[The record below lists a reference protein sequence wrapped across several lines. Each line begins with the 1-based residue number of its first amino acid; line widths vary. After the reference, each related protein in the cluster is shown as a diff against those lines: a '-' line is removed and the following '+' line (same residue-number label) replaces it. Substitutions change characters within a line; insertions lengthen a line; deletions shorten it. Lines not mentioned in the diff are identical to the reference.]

1 MTGINTA
8 IEAMTRRGTLSGIF
22 GAYLYAAFL
31 VAGPWIFTVLGIL
44 NLSPSICDD
53 YCSDKSVF
61 RSILIYNSMYALI
74 VTTPL
79 VFISGRYAS
88 EQVYTGRDDK
98 VFCAVIIS
106 ISTFVILSFGIVLP
120 FYMYTTTL
128 DTAEAMA
135 SIYNAMM
142 IGCSWLLIPFLGAV
156 RAYNAVLIAF
166 CVGTISMFILGGLI
180 HEPRATS
187 LLLVF
192 DCSFA
197 ITNLIL
203 FVAVVRRFG
212 TNIIVDPELRKRVGQ
227 KWELPVAGFAYALGL
242 WIDKIIM
249 WHADPSNGLLVA
261 GALRTMPSYDAAM
274 FWAQL
279 SSIPIIAIFFVH
291 VETGFT
297 ALIQGYH
304 ARIQG
309 QASLREL
316 NQIVVNIRTHV
327 LSSMFDLFLSLGIVA
342 TVMIILSFVF
352 MTGLGLLPSYMGIFR
367 VSLAAMAFYTS
378 AMFCFNFLLLLD
390 LRRPAL
396 LIVSTFVVLN
406 AVITIALL
414 PLGADL
420 YGYGNMIAA
429 AASLLVGFGLVLR
442 ELSRLHFHAFITNNS
457 ALWGRCGPR

>member
-53 YCSDKSVF
+53 YCSDKTVF

-88 EQVYTGRDDK
+88 EQVYAGRDDK
-98 VFCAVIIS
+98 VFCALIIS
-106 ISTFVILSFGIVLP
+106 LGTFVLLSFAIVVP
-120 FYMYTTTL
+120 FYMYATTL
-128 DTAEAMA
+128 DTADAIG

-142 IGCSWLLIPFLGAV
+142 IGCSWLLIPFLGAT
-156 RAYNAVLIAF
+156 RGYNSVLIAF
-166 CVGTISMFILGGLI
+166 GLGTISMFVLGDVI
-180 HEPRATS
+180 HEPQATS

-192 DCSFA
+192 NCSFA
-197 ITNLIL
+197 ITNLVLLGAI
-203 FVAVVRRFG
+203 VRRFG
-212 TNIIVDPELRKRVGQ
+212 TNIVVDPELRKRVSQ
-227 KWELPVAGFAYALGL
+227 KWELPIAGLAYALGL

-249 WHADPSNGLLVA
+249 WHADPPNGLLVA

-297 ALIQGYH
+297 ALIQRYY

-316 NQIVVNIRTHV
+316 NHIARNIKTHV
-327 LSSMFDLFLSLGIVA
+327 LSSMFNLFMALGIVA
-342 TVMIILSFVF
+342 AVMIILSFVF
-352 MTGLGLLPSYMGIFR
+352 MNGLGLLPSYMGIFR

-396 LIVSTFVVLN
+396 LIVLTFLVLN
-406 AVITIALL
+406 AVITVVLL
-414 PLGADL
+414 PLGPDL
-420 YGYGNMIAA
+420 YGYGNLIAA
-429 AASLLVGFGLVLR
+429 AVSLLVGFSLVLR
-442 ELSRLHFHAFITNNS
+442 ELSRLHYHAFITNNS
-457 ALWGRCGPR
+457 AL